1 MTLKLKYMLTVVF
14 AFISLNLFTEEY
26 KIMSFNIRYGNN
38 RNDWYEYF
46 GQIIAYTK
54 DRKEPDVLLVQEI
67 SSENNGIEKVHQKL
81 EIGTY
86 ACFSTEKYFANKS
99 YINQKT
105 GINYSGTGHHTQH
118 NAIFVNK
125 KKFSSSEDLARKLGF
140 YTPET
145 TDFPSDFNNF
155 QCIKLTTNDNKI
167 LIIVNTH
174 VRPKDKQQ
182 MKYMTPGNIQSRDTI
197 KLRELLYK
205 MQKDYPNA
213 VIIAGGDFNY
223 SYKVLTS
230 EWADG
235 KKLSYGWIVDPG
247 LSPSNM
253 DDEFGLQ
260 TTYNY
265 RPWDHF
271 ICYNIKKINK
281 KFSIALEYDN
291 TGSEETKVGSEWL
304 TSKKFNKKISDHW
317 PVSFS
322 FDY

>member
-46 GQIIAYTK
+46 SQIIADT
-54 DRKEPDVLLVQEI
+54 DPDILLVQEI
-67 SSENNGIEKVHQKL
+67 SSEKNGIEKVHQEL
-81 EIGTY
+81 GY
-86 ACFSTEKYFANKS
+86 ASYECFSTEKYFAHKS

-118 NAIFVNK
+118 NAIFVK
-125 KKFSSSEDLARKLGF
+125 RSRFHSEDLAWRLGF
-140 YTPET
+140 HTPEL

-155 QCIKLTTNDNKI
+155 QCVKLTTNDKKT

-174 VRPKDKQQ
+174 VRPMDKQQ
-182 MKYMTPGNIQSRDTI
+182 MKYMTPDNIQSRDAIT
-197 KLRELLYK
+197 LRNLLYK

-213 VIIAGGDFNY
+213 AIIAGGDFNY
-223 SYKVLTS
+223 SYKVLKG

-235 KKLSYGWIVDPG
+235 KKLSSGWIVDPG
-247 LSPSNM
+247 FSPSNK
-253 DDEFGLQ
+253 DEEFGLQ
-260 TTYNY
+260 TTYKY

-271 ICYNIKKINK
+271 ICYNIKEEKIPKNK
-281 KFSIALEYDN
+281 KFSIALEYYYD
-291 TGSEETKVGSEWL
+291 GSEETKVGGERL
-304 TSKKFNKKISDHW
+304 TSKKFNKEISDHW